1 MESATAA
8 DLPMSADVSARR
20 VPFFLHDPDGVPV
33 AGVSISLVGRT
44 GAVVTGA
51 DGSFRLVP
59 EPIPPFQ
66 IVVIALDGALLG
78 TIYVPALDD
87 PSDRRLVLSHSNIET
102 IQVLSGVAPGSDSP
116 PASGASVLS
125 RGELERLRATRLVDA
140 IVEVPGANRSG
151 SGQTAVPSFRGMAR
165 GRTLVLLDGA
175 RVTTERRAG
184 ASATFLDPFS
194 LGSVELVRGPGSVA
208 YGSDALGGVIHART
222 PLPEPGVTFVDY
234 EAAAGAGLEY
244 ASFGARAQ
252 IALGRGAVLA
262 QFHQRSFDDYR
273 SPRGTVDNSSARDS
287 GGLVRG
293 LVPIGA
299 GRIDIGLQINRA
311 RDLSRPTEEPD
322 PSRTVYP
329 LEDSDR
335 LTLAYDLPGVAG
347 FSGFELRGFVG
358 RYRLITERVTVDK
371 STSTTSISQSDVEA
385 GDASLKFIAV
395 RPGGRGLLRLGIDLV
410 SRFGLKADDRIV
422 DHPSGGPPVVV
433 LDQETIRDARR
444 FDAALFVEGEHAP
457 GSGVFSLS
465 AGIRGDTVST
475 RNSGGSFG

>member
-1 MESATAA
+1 
-8 DLPMSADVSARR
+8 
-20 VPFFLHDPDGVPV
+20 
-33 AGVSISLVGRT
+33 
-44 GAVVTGA
+44 
-51 DGSFRLVP
+51 
-59 EPIPPFQ
+59 
-66 IVVIALDGALLG
+66 
-78 TIYVPALDD
+78 
-87 PSDRRLVLSHSNIET
+87 
-102 IQVLSGVAPGSDSP
+102 
-116 PASGASVLS
+116 
-125 RGELERLRATRLVDA
+125 
-140 IVEVPGANRSG
+140 
-151 SGQTAVPSFRGMAR
+151 MAR

-311 RDLSRPTEEPD
+311 RDLSRPTEEEESD

-335 LTLAYDLPGVAG
+335 LTLAYDLPGRGA
-347 FSGFELRGFVG
+347 FSGFELSGFVG
-358 RYRLITERVTVDK
+358 RYRLITERATVDT
-371 STSTTSISQSDVEA
+371 STSTTRISQSDVEA
-385 GDASLKFIAV
+385 GDASLKFIAI
-395 RPGGRGLLRLGIDLV
+395 RPGGRRDLSDYYVDDFVKLLRYSKEQFWAVMDKYRNQEIWQEVDGKWRL
-410 SRFGLKADDRIV
+410 DD
-422 DHPSGGPPVVV
+422 SS
-433 LDQETIRDARR
+433 
-444 FDAALFVEGEHAP
+444 FDEDMG
-457 GSGVFSLS
+457 
-465 AGIRGDTVST
+465 
-475 RNSGGSFG
+475 